1 MRRIMG
7 WIMGITTIAVILPI
21 QIIIAKYAVI
31 LPFKIFV
38 LVQATGT
45 EKLVDIILGLLII
58 LIGLSMI
65 AGFTMVM
72 VLILIIITDYI
83 QGG

>member
-21 QIIIAKYAVI
+21 QIIITKYAVI

-65 AGFTMVM
+65 AGFAMVM
-72 VLILIIITDYI
+72 VLILVIITDYI

>member
-7 WIMGITTIAVILPI
+7 WSMGITTIAVILPI